1 MSGLMRKKRRRPE
14 LNLVPLIDVLVM
26 LIFFA
31 FVTMQFKQATTMN
44 LTLPKVET
52 AGKSE
57 LKDVL
62 TISIAKDGAVDLNGK
77 PASMETLEEIVK
89 EVGRITKDITVVIR
103 SDENTPLR
111 FVTPGDGHLPQAGP
125 EQDPAADAL
134 RRRLKR
140 LLEAIKRFG
149 S

>member
-1 MSGLMRKKRRRPE
+1 MSSGLYVKHRKRPE

-31 FVTMQFKQATTMN
+31 FVTMQFKSATTMN

-57 LKDVL
+57 LKESL
-62 TISIAKDGAVDLNGK
+62 TISISKDGSVDVNGRGTTMD
-77 PASMETLEEIVK
+77 ALDAIVRS
-89 EVGRITKDITVVIR
+89 VGHVSKDITVVIR

-111 FVTPGDGHLPQAGP
+111 FVTQAMDTCRKQG
-125 EQDPAADAL
+125 L
-134 RRRLKR
+134 NKIRLQAR
-140 LLEAIKRFG
+140 
-149 S
+149 

>member
-1 MSGLMRKKRRRPE
+1 MSGGLYQKHRRRPE

-31 FVTMQFKQATTMN
+31 FVTMQFKSATTMN

-57 LKDVL
+57 LKESL
-62 TISIAKDGAVDLNGK
+62 TISIAKDGKIDVDGR
-77 PASMETLEEIVK
+77 PATMDTLESLVHQI
-89 EVGRITKDITVVIR
+89 GRISKDITVVIR

-111 FVTPGDGHLPQAGP
+111 FVTEAMDACRKQGLNKIRLQA
-125 EQDPAADAL
+125 
-134 RRRLKR
+134 R
-140 LLEAIKRFG
+140 
-149 S
+149 

>member
-1 MSGLMRKKRRRPE
+1 MSGIYQKRRKRPE

-57 LKDVL
+57 LKDSL
-62 TISIAKDGAVDLNGK
+62 TISITKDGAVDINGK
-77 PASMETLEEIVK
+77 ATTMEKLEEAMHQI
-89 EVGRITKDITVVIR
+89 GNLTKDVTVVIR

-111 FVTPGDGHLPQAGP
+111 FVTQAMDTCRKQG
-125 EQDPAADAL
+125 L
-134 RRRLKR
+134 NKIRLQSR
-140 LLEAIKRFG
+140 
-149 S
+149 

>member
-1 MSGLMRKKRRRPE
+1 MSSGLFQKRRKRPE

-57 LKDVL
+57 LKDSV
-62 TISIAKDGAVDLNGK
+62 TISIAKEGTVDFNGK
-77 PASMETLEEIVK
+77 PATMATLQQLVK
-89 EVGRITKDITVVIR
+89 EVGAVSKDVTIVIR

-111 FVTPGDGHLPQAGP
+111 FVTEAMDTCRKQGLNKI
-125 EQDPAADAL
+125 
-134 RRRLKR
+134 RLQSR
-140 LLEAIKRFG
+140 
-149 S
+149 

>member
-1 MSGLMRKKRRRPE
+1 MSTLYQKRRRRPE

-31 FVTMQFKQATTMN
+31 FVTMQFRSITTMN

-57 LKDVL
+57 LKDSL
-62 TISIAKDGAVDLNGK
+62 TISITKEGEFTLQTGSNRNVPVK
-77 PASMETLEEIVK
+77 MEQIEQLLTQAGSIS
-89 EVGRITKDITVVIR
+89 KDITVLIR

-111 FVTPGDGHLPQAGP
+111 FITGAM
-125 EQDPAADAL
+125 DACRKNGL
-134 RRRLKR
+134 NKIRLQSR
-140 LLEAIKRFG
+140 
-149 S
+149 

>member
-1 MSGLMRKKRRRPE
+1 MSGLYQKRRKRPE

-26 LIFFA
+26 LVFFA

-57 LKDVL
+57 LKDSV
-62 TISIAKDGAVDLNGK
+62 TISITKDGAVDINGK
-77 PASMETLEEIVK
+77 SATMDTLQDAMHQLGNV
-89 EVGRITKDITVVIR
+89 TKDVTVVIR

-111 FVTPGDGHLPQAGP
+111 FVTQAMDTCRKQG
-125 EQDPAADAL
+125 L
-134 RRRLKR
+134 NKIRLQSR
-140 LLEAIKRFG
+140 
-149 S
+149 

>member
-1 MSGLMRKKRRRPE
+1 MSGLYQRRRKKPE

-57 LKDVL
+57 LKDSL
-62 TISIAKDGAVDLNGK
+62 TISIAKEGTVDFNGK
-77 PASMETLEEIVK
+77 PATMETLQELVRQ
-89 EVGRITKDITVVIR
+89 VGAVSKDVTVVIR

-111 FVTPGDGHLPQAGP
+111 FVTQAMDTCRKQG
-125 EQDPAADAL
+125 L
-134 RRRLKR
+134 NKIRLQSR
-140 LLEAIKRFG
+140 
-149 S
+149 